1 MHSTHIYT
9 TTYSALGLNP
19 ERFRILVQKLAECL
33 PKLMEKTGAE
43 AVAVRGTS
51 GYSVAFAMR
60 MLCDI
65 PFIIARK
72 AGEASHGESIS
83 MFHDKGDCRVSKY
96 LFLDDCIATGATFA
110 GVHADLS
117 PANCVAILAYQD
129 LMSYLEELYAPNRLA
144 VFHNP
149 NKRVV
154 NSFGEFTDYYTFDIQ
169 ENH

>member
-1 MHSTHIYT
+1 MHSTYICT

-33 PKLMEKTGAE
+33 PELMEKTGAE

-72 AGEASHGESIS
+72 PGEASHGSSIS
-83 MFHDKGDCRVSKY
+83 MFHDRRSRDVSKY
-96 LFLDDCIATGATFA
+96 LFLDDCIDTGTTFK
-110 GVHADLS
+110 GIHADLA
-117 PANCVAILAYQD
+117 PADCVGILRA
-129 LMSYLEELYAPNRLA
+129 
-144 VFHNP
+144 
-149 NKRVV
+149 
-154 NSFGEFTDYYTFDIQ
+154 
-169 ENH
+169 